1 MKSRLDLEIDI
12 IPGIGPKKKTVYN
25 KLGIKTIKDLLMHYP
40 LRYEDRRHFKK
51 DCGCTF

>member
-25 KLGIKTIKDLLMHYP
+25 KLGIKTIKDLFAIISNVMYI
-40 LRYEDRRHFKK
+40 
-51 DCGCTF
+51 C